1 VARIEGM
8 DGLMNVF
15 RRLTVDARKDGQAS
29 VVVSY
34 STNYALFVHEN
45 LEAHHPVG
53 AAKFLETPARQLSSD
68 GTLARI
74 VGNAKKRGLELGV
87 GLLLAG
93 LRLQRASQQMCP
105 VLTGNLRAS
114 AATTRER

>member
-1 VARIEGM
+1 MARIEGM

-29 VVVSY
+29 VVVGY
-34 STNYALFVHEN
+34 TARYGLWVHEN
-45 LEAHHPVG
+45 LQNRHPVG

-68 GTLARI
+68 GTLAKI
-74 VGNAKKRGLELGV
+74 ISNATRRGVELGTALV
-87 GLLLAG
+87 LAG

-105 VLTGNLRAS
+105 VDTGAMRAS
-114 AATTRER
+114 AFTRRDS